1 MVSDRE
7 LLIQS
12 LESYVT
18 KTVGSLFGISSLP
31 AQALMRYGVR
41 NMADKYSFLLDM
53 FTTSEGSINVPLMID
68 AVKSE
73 IKARG
78 GIKIWNIKITETDFE
93 EILNTYCELKRNND

>member
-31 AQALMRYGVR
+31 AQALMKYGVR
-41 NMADKYSFLLDM
+41 NMADKYSFILEI

>member
-7 LLIQS
+7 LLIQA

-18 KTVGSLFGISSLP
+18 KTVGSLFGITSLP

-41 NMADKYSFLLDM
+41 NMADKYGFILEM
-53 FTTSEGSINVPLMID
+53 FTTSEGSLNVPLMID

-78 GIKIWNIKITETDFE
+78 GLKIWNIKITENDFE
-93 EILNTYCELKRNND
+93 EILNTYCELQRRND